1 MGIGSMR
8 RGRKV
13 KFRLRNL
20 RIWQLAIEIADEPMD
35 FQKNFKKGL
44 CIKHRAESLFP
55 IPSALYRLAENFH
68 VIKLIHILIISVV
81 LTITSTVGYAKQEH
95 LIQGRTMG
103 TIYRVKVVAGSNQG
117 IVELKDKIDK
127 RLVEIN
133 NSMSTYQKDSD
144 ISRFNNMKQ
153 ANQPFEIS
161 GDFYR
166 VMITGKSIFDLS
178 DGAWDGTVNPLVN
191 LWGFGQRGRRKD
203 LPQKQEVTAL
213 LPRIGF
219 DKIQIFPNRTLVKT
233 NKDVSVD
240 LGSIAKGFGVDQV
253 AEVVRRAGY
262 HNYLVEIGGEIYASG
277 KRQDGKLWRIGI
289 NRPRKDA
296 AINDVYKIVDL
307 NNQAF
312 ATSGDYRN
320 FFEVDGIRYS
330 HVIDP
335 RTGYPVSNGIVS
347 ASIIADNCTLADGLA
362 TAVMVM
368 EPDKGLHLI
377 NRLEGVEGLIIIEK
391 PDGSLRPFAS
401 KNFKAGP

>member
-1 MGIGSMR
+1 M
-8 RGRKV
+8 
-13 KFRLRNL
+13 FRL
-20 RIWQLAIEIADEPMD
+20 IQALAI
-35 FQKNFKKGL
+35 FL
-44 CIKHRAESLFP
+44 VLVCFP
-55 IPSALYRLAENFH
+55 
-68 VIKLIHILIISVV
+68 VICFSN
-81 LTITSTVGYAKQEH
+81 QEH

-117 IVELKDKIDK
+117 IEALKYKIEK
-127 RLVEIN
+127 RLAQIN
-133 NSMSTYQKDSD
+133 DSMSTYQKDSD
-144 ISRFNNMKQ
+144 ISRFNNMQ
-153 ANQPFEIS
+153 QVNQPFEIS
-161 GDFYR
+161 DDFYR
-166 VMITGKSIFDLS
+166 VMVTGKSIFDLS
-178 DGAWDGTVNPLVN
+178 NGAWDGTVNPLVN
-191 LWGFGQRGRRKD
+191 LWGFGQRGRRRD
-203 LPQKQEVTAL
+203 LPQKQEIAAL

-219 DKIQIFPNRTLVKT
+219 EKIQILPNRTLVKK
-233 NKDVSVD
+233 NKDISVD
-240 LGSIAKGFGVDQV
+240 LASIAKGFGVDQV

-262 HNYLVEIGGEIYASG
+262 QNYLVEIGGEIYASG

-296 AINDVYKIVDL
+296 AFNDVYKIIEL

-368 EPDKGLHLI
+368 ELDKGLHLI
-377 NRLEGVEGLIIIEK
+377 DRLEGVEGLIIIEK
-391 PDGSLRPFAS
+391 PDGSLRTFAS
-401 KNFKAGP
+401 KNFKARP